1 MQMGDRPV
9 VEARNIARTFD
20 AGGVSV
26 QAVKGASLAVYP
38 AEFVALVG
46 PSGCGKSTLLSM
58 LGLIERPTSGELFL
72 EGTSLANATELVLQ
86 QFRRTKIGFVFQAF
100 NLLSTLSVVENVMLP
115 CLLTGAS
122 EEEAHS
128 RASELVAML
137 GLQRR
142 LTAMPAT
149 LSGGEMQRVAIAR
162 ALAHRPALILADE
175 PTGNLDSGSGD
186 AVLSLLREVHQTGT
200 PIVMATH
207 SDAAVACCTRVV
219 RMRDGAI
226 IHAE

>member
-1 MQMGDRPV
+1 MVDRPV
-9 VEARNIARTFD
+9 IEARNIVRTFD
-20 AGGVSV
+20 AGGVRV
-26 QAVKGASLAVYP
+26 QAVQSVSLAVYRT
-38 AEFVALVG
+38 EFVALVG

-72 EGTSLANATELVLQ
+72 EGNSLAGATELVLQ

-115 CLLTGAS
+115 SLLTGAS
-122 EEEAHS
+122 EGEAYS
-128 RASELVAML
+128 RACELVSML

-142 LTAMPAT
+142 LAAMPAT

-175 PTGNLDSGSGD
+175 PTGNLDSSSGD
-186 AVLSLLREVHQTGT
+186 TVLSLLREVHQSGT

-207 SDAAVACCTRVV
+207 SDAAVACCSRVL

-226 IHAE
+226 IHAG